1 VPRRTR
7 AQVQIRR
14 KRTPPPASQRAAP
27 EANDAPPSESLS
39 VDADAATNAPYVR
52 RRPVQDAAPSRDAAA
67 ARAPVRQARALVTD
81 YGFVLAELEKVG
93 YTFAVL
99 ILLLVVIAR
108 LLR

>member
-7 AQVQIRR
+7 TPVPTKR
-14 KRTPPPASQRAAP
+14 KRTPPPASRRVVA
-27 EANDAPPSESLS
+27 EATDTPPPESLS
-39 VDADAATNAPYVR
+39 VEADVGMNAPYVR
-52 RRPVQDAAPSRDAAA
+52 RRPVQEVAPSRDAVG
-67 ARAPVRQARALVTD
+67 RPPVRQARALVTD

-99 ILLLVVIAR
+99 ILILIVVAR